1 MFTLIEKIME
11 NLIIPQQLSQ
21 AGLLRRL
28 AAICYD
34 ALLLSS
40 VLVFATA
47 LFLALTVLIIFL
59 FTKQFLMV
67 HLVESNLFPIFQIYL
82 FGVSF
87 LYFAWFWLHGGQTV
101 GMKAWSI
108 QLQSIEGKKI
118 TWGQAFKR
126 FMTAIVSWFVLGLGF
141 FWVLWEKEGR
151 SWHDLASQT
160 QLVHVRKSL

>member
-1 MFTLIEKIME
+1 ME
-11 NLIIPQQLSQ
+11 NLIIPKQLSQ

-28 AAICYD
+28 AAIFYD
-34 ALLLSS
+34 SLLLAS
-40 VLVFATA
+40 VLLFATA
-47 LFLALTVLIIFL
+47 LFLALTMLIL
-59 FTKQFLMV
+59 VPLTKQFSMV
-67 HLVESNLFPIFQIYL
+67 NLVESNLLPFFQIYL

-87 LYFAWFWLHGGQTV
+87 IYFAWFWLHGGQTV

-108 QLQSIEGKKI
+108 QLQSIDGKKM

-126 FMTAIVSWFVLGLGF
+126 FMTAIISWLVLGLGF

-160 QLVHVRKSL
+160 QLIHVRKPI